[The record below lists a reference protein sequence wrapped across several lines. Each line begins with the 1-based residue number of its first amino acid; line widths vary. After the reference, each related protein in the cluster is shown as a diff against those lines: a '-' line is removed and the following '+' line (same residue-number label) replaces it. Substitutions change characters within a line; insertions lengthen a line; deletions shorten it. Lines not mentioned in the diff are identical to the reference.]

1 MKLLLDTHI
10 LLWALLDDPRLP
22 STARRL
28 IEDRGNKVYFSIVS
42 PWEVQIKHQIHPDR
56 LTLDGEALAEY
67 CGDAGYLP
75 MPVKLAHVF
84 ALGALKRKRGLP
96 LTKILSTECSFAR
109 LRRRGCCLSPMT
121 VGFPNMTIRAYWRCS
136 GLTRGMVGVVIGFES
151 LSRLGAESVS
161 VPLL

>member
-28 IEDRGNKVYFSIVS
+28 IEDRENKVHFSIVS
-42 PWEVQIKHQIHPDR
+42 PWEVQIHPDK
-56 LTLDGEALAEY
+56 LTLDGKALAKY

-84 ALGALKRKRGLP
+84 ALGALKRKEGAPPHKDPFDRMLVCQA
-96 LTKILSTECSFAR
+96 SAE
-109 LRRRGCCLSPMT
+109 
-121 VGFPNMTIRAYWRCS
+121 
-136 GLTRGMVGVVIGFES
+136 GMLLVTHD
-151 LSRLGAESVS
+151 SRLSEYDDSCVLAV
-161 VPLL
+161 